1 MIIKELKNIGTKIYE
16 ETLPCGLKIYVCP
29 LERHEAHARIVTNFG
44 GSNLEF
50 KPAGSDDFIKVP
62 EGTAH
67 FLEHKMFE
75 QKDGVDIMDIFQKN
89 GAMSNA
95 YTNAFH
101 TTYYFT
107 APNHF
112 YENLTNLLKC
122 VTEPY
127 YTDENVKS
135 EVGIIEQEIKAGL
148 DHPGNKAYHTTIY
161 NVFKNLPFRYPVAGS
176 TKSIRQINTKTLYD
190 CYNTFYHPSNMHL
203 VITGNID
210 PEECIKFVRDFYQ
223 KLKLEKH
230 KPIINKEYN
239 ESAEVYKEK
248 EIVNKNIT
256 NKLIEIAYKVNVSD
270 VDMPLYKIKLYINI
284 YLRIKFGNISRFNKE
299 TFQDKNVLTPVSF
312 YITIVNDK
320 YFMIDFDTE
329 VIKEKDIFD
338 KINNNIASKDI
349 NEREFELIK
358 KNYLT
363 ELILSADSIFS
374 LAEFID
380 TSLKQY
386 KKIPYDIHQIITSLN
401 YDELKRV
408 IDKLDFTH
416 HTMTI
421 VQKG

>member
-1 MIIKELKNIGTKIYE
+1 
-16 ETLPCGLKIYVCP
+16 
-29 LERHEAHARIVTNFG
+29 
-44 GSNLEF
+44 
-50 KPAGSDDFIKVP
+50 
-62 EGTAH
+62 
-67 FLEHKMFE
+67 
-75 QKDGVDIMDIFQKN
+75 
-89 GAMSNA
+89 
-95 YTNAFH
+95 
-101 TTYYFT
+101 
-107 APNHF
+107 
-112 YENLTNLLKC
+112 
-122 VTEPY
+122 
-127 YTDENVKS
+127 
-135 EVGIIEQEIKAGL
+135 
-148 DHPGNKAYHTTIY
+148 
-161 NVFKNLPFRYPVAGS
+161 
-176 TKSIRQINTKTLYD
+176 
-190 CYNTFYHPSNMHL
+190 
-203 VITGNID
+203 
-210 PEECIKFVRDFYQ
+210 
-223 KLKLEKH
+223 
-230 KPIINKEYN
+230 
-239 ESAEVYKEK
+239 
-248 EIVNKNIT
+248 
-256 NKLIEIAYKVNVSD
+256 
-270 VDMPLYKIKLYINI
+270 MPLYKIKLYINI

-421 VQKG
+421 VQKGWFLFKNVVN